1 MSDDHKETKETTG
14 TQPAADFTEFN
25 ANTDAPPQFLGR
37 PKGWMYKGYNMF
49 GKEIWYASPKF
60 QLLMISVVCFLCP
73 GMYNALAG
81 LGGAGL
87 AQEYLYV
94 QSNSSVALY
103 STFAVVGFFAGTFA
117 NRLGLRTSLAFGGL
131 GYCIYSAAF
140 LSFKHN
146 KNVGFVYFAGAFLGV
161 CAGILWCAQGAI
173 MMAYPPEES
182 KGRYISTFWIIFNLG
197 GVIGSIIPLAQ
208 AVGSKESGTVSDGV
222 YAAFIILMFIGA
234 VLSFGLCNADKVIR
248 EDGSK
253 VIVMKNPTWS
263 SEIIGLWQTLR
274 QQPWILL
281 LFPMFFCSNIF
292 YTYQNNVVN
301 GAAFNNRTRALN
313 GLLYWFAQI
322 VGAVINGFALD
333 YTGLRRSTR
342 ARAAFVFLIVY
353 TFAVWGGG
361 WAWQMDEPT
370 RQWYSD
376 NPNAPKLDW
385 TNKAAV
391 GPMTLYFF
399 YGMYDAVWQTDI
411 YWYMGALSNNGRKA
425 ANLAGFYKGIQSAGA
440 AVFWRLD
447 GLKLPYNT
455 IFGAT
460 WGTLAGSLL
469 IAAPVIVMRIKDHV
483 SVEEDLKFSDETVDD
498 VVGVREKRV
507 DDDA

>member
-1 MSDDHKETKETTG
+1 MSDDHKEPKETAVE
-14 TQPAADFTEFN
+14 QPPADLPDY
-25 ANTDAPPQFLGR
+25 DAKSEGPVQPIAR
-37 PKGWMYKGYNMF
+37 PKGWMYKGYKVF
-49 GKEIWYASPKF
+49 GHEIWYASPKF
-60 QLLMISVVCFLCP
+60 QLLLISLVCFLCP

-87 AQEYLYV
+87 EQKYNYV
-94 QSNSSVALY
+94 QSNCSVALY

-117 NRLGLRTSLAFGGL
+117 NRLGLRPSLAFGGL
-131 GYCIYSAAF
+131 GYCIYSASY

-146 KNVGFVYFAGAFLGV
+146 HNVGFVYFAGAFLGV

-208 AVGSKESGTVSDGV
+208 AVKSKASGTVADGV

-234 VLSFGLCNADKVIR
+234 VLSFCLCNADKVIR
-248 EDGSK
+248 EDGSR
-253 VIVMKNPTWS
+253 VILMKNPTWS
-263 SEIIGLWQTLR
+263 SELLGLWETLR
-274 QQPWILL
+274 QEPWILL

-301 GAAFNNRTRALN
+301 GAVFNDRTRALN

-322 VGAVINGFALD
+322 IGAIINCFALD
-333 YTGLRRSTR
+333 YSGLRRSTR
-342 ARAAFVFLIVY
+342 ARASFAFLILY
-353 TFAVWGGG
+353 SFAVWGGG
-361 WAWQMDEPT
+361 WSWQKNEPT
-370 RQWYSD
+370 REWYGD
-376 NPNAPKLDW
+376 NPDAAKLDW
-385 TNKAAV
+385 TDKDAI

-399 YGMYDAVWQTDI
+399 YGMFDAVWQTDI
-411 YWYMGALSNNGRKA
+411 YWYMGALTNSGRKA

-447 GLKLPYNT
+447 GMKLPYNT

-469 IAAPVIVMRIKDHV
+469 IAAPIIVLRIQDHV
-483 SVEEDLKFSDETVDD
+483 TVEEDLKFSDETIED
-498 VVGVREKRV
+498 VAPVSEKRL
-507 DDDA
+507 DDHA